1 MSRQDRLILNWI
13 HQEVDRPAL
22 LIQQSNFV
30 LDFDWPLYPFSGNHE
45 SLGGLAQPSVAHGEA
60 LGKVGQGWLGLKGK
74 PLSEGQVW
82 AGSICETW
90 RAGLNTAVG

>member
-1 MSRQDRLILNWI
+1 MTADYKKGC
-13 HQEVDRPAL
+13 D
-22 LIQQSNFV
+22 IQ
-30 LDFDWPLYPFSGNHE
+30 LKE
-45 SLGGLAQPSVAHGEA
+45 SLGGLAQSSVAHGEA

-74 PLSEGQVW
+74 PVSEGQVW